1 MSNSQA
7 QEGEK
12 VKKAPI
18 GPIMPQVRNMP
29 FYQLVNDL
37 SVWLSPEAP
46 SITSNTE
53 TWQKIG
59 SSSAKEV

>member
-12 VKKAPI
+12 VKKAPME
-18 GPIMPQVRNMP
+18 PIMPQVRNML

-37 SVWLSPEAP
+37 SVWLSPETP

-53 TWQKIG
+53 TWQEIG